1 MKRFYLAMARVTEVL
16 RGLVLSKGAI
26 ARRASRESEA
36 GERKAGEA
44 ERLDRLRNPGD
55 YRGR

>member
-1 MKRFYLAMARVTEVL
+1 MKPFFSKSL
-16 RGLVLSKGAI
+16 RLLEKLGNLVLFKKTV
-26 ARRASRESEA
+26 ARRALAKTEA
-36 GERKAGEA
+36 GERKADEA